1 MGGSVMEAKMKS
13 QESKIELSK
22 REHKPLQV
30 NPIKHSQPMGA
41 ALAFM
46 GIKNCLPLMHGSQ
59 GCASYTKVFYTRH
72 FNEPIAMYNTSVSDI
87 TAVLDGGDYS
97 ILMAIENITKK
108 NKTMKPELIGLHT
121 TGLTET
127 KGDDVR
133 SVGTHIEIPYCYVNT
148 PDYEGGM
155 ESGWALTA
163 KALIAQQTKPQ
174 TQIEPKKLLLLP
186 HVSVQPIEVEKIKEL
201 CESFGL
207 ETLALPDLS
216 TSLDGYLSEGQGK
229 LGTGAISIAD
239 IEELGDCAMV
249 ISIGDSMKIAAEALL
264 EKNQNIAHRHFEHLM
279 GQDINDNFVATLM
292 EIGQNEPRAG
302 IKRWRGRL
310 QDAMLDTHFLIG
322 SSHFVI
328 TGEPD
333 MCLGICELLQSV
345 GATIDAVVATN
356 YSVALEKIR
365 SENVF
370 VGDLEDAT
378 PYFEKS
384 DLVISNFHA
393 ERLLHS
399 QEKERALILR
409 GFPNYEELGN
419 QLKNDSLY
427 EGSTQF
433 LFEVANALRKV
444 KHQH

>member
-1 MGGSVMEAKMKS
+1 MET
-13 QESKIELSK
+13 EKIALSK

-30 NPIKHSQPMGA
+30 NPIKHSQPMGS

-87 TAVLDGGDYS
+87 TAILDGGDYS

-108 NKTMKPELIGLHT
+108 NTTLKPELIGLHT

-133 SVGTHIEIPYCYVNT
+133 NIGTHVEIPYCYVNT

-163 KALIAQQTKPQ
+163 KALIDQHTKES
-174 TQIEPKKLLLLP
+174 TEIKANKLVLLP
-186 HVSVQPIEVEKIKEL
+186 HVSMQPIEIEKVKAL
-201 CESFGL
+201 CESFGF
-207 ETLALPDLS
+207 ETYALPDLS

-229 LGTGAISIAD
+229 LGTGAISIND
-239 IEELGDCAMV
+239 IQELGDSATV
-249 ISIGDSMKIAAEALL
+249 ITIGTSMLIASKALL
-264 EKNQNIAHRHFEHLM
+264 KKNPNITDIHFDHLM
-279 GQDINDNFVATLM
+279 GQENNDNFVASLM
-292 EIGQNEPRAG
+292 KIRQIDPIASV
-302 IKRWRGRL
+302 KRWRGRL
-310 QDAMLDTHFLIG
+310 QDAMLDSHFLIG

-333 MCLGICELLQSV
+333 MCVGMCELLQSV
-345 GATIDAVVATN
+345 GGTIDAVITTT
-356 YSVALEKIR
+356 YSPVLEKI
-365 SENVF
+365 SATNVF
-370 VGDLEDAT
+370 VGDLEDAV
-378 PYFEKS
+378 PYFENT

-393 ERLLHS
+393 ERLLHM
-399 QEKERALILR
+399 QERSTGLILR

-419 QLKNDSLY
+419 QLKNDQLY
-427 EGSTQF
+427 EGSTYF
-433 LFEVANALRKV
+433 LFEVANKLREV
-444 KHQH
+444 KHHG

>member
-1 MGGSVMEAKMKS
+1 MEA
-13 QESKIELSK
+13 QKIALNK

-46 GIKNCLPLMHGSQ
+46 GIRNCMPLMHASQ

-87 TAVLDGGDYS
+87 TAILDGGDYS

-108 NKTMKPELIGLHT
+108 NKTLKPEIIGLHT

-133 SVGTHIEIPYCYVNT
+133 SVGMHIEIPYCYVNT

-163 KALIAQQTKPQ
+163 KALIVQHTKA
-174 TQIEPKKLLLLP
+174 TTEIKLKKLLLLP
-186 HVSVQPIEVEKIKEL
+186 HVSMQPIEVEKIKEI
-201 CESFGL
+201 CESFGF

-216 TSLDGYLSEGQGK
+216 TSLDGYLSDGQGK
-229 LGTGAISIAD
+229 LGTGAIGIDD
-239 IEELGDCAMV
+239 ISELANCATV
-249 ISIGDSMKIAAEALL
+249 VTIGSSMKIAAEALL
-264 EKNQNIAHRHFEHLM
+264 KKNDKIEHLHFNHLM
-279 GQDINDNFVATLM
+279 GQENNDNFVAQLM
-292 EIGQNEPRAG
+292 KIGQNEPKALV
-302 IKRWRGRL
+302 KRWRGRL
-310 QDAMLDTHFLIG
+310 QDAMLDSHFLIG

-333 MCLGICELLQSV
+333 MCVGMCELLQSV
-345 GATIDAVVATN
+345 GGTIDAVIATN
-356 YSVALEKIR
+356 YSPVLETIDAR
-365 SENVF
+365 NVF
-370 VGDLEDAT
+370 VGDLEDAVE
-378 PYFEKS
+378 YFAKA

-393 ERLLHS
+393 ERLLHT
-399 QEKERALILR
+399 QEKHTALMLR

-419 QLKNDSLY
+419 QLKNDQLY

-433 LFEVANALRKV
+433 LFEVANALRHV
-444 KHQH
+444 KHKH

>member
-1 MGGSVMEAKMKS
+1 MEAAIKS
-13 QESKIELSK
+13 RGTKIELSK
-22 REHKPLQV
+22 KEHKPLQV

-72 FNEPIAMYNTSVSDI
+72 FNEPIAIYNTSVSDI

-133 SVGTHIEIPYCYVNT
+133 SIGTHIEIPYCYVNT

-155 ESGWALTA
+155 ESGWSLSV
-163 KALIAQQTKPQ
+163 KALMKQHTKEKSE
-174 TQIEPKKLLLLP
+174 IKSNKLLLLP
-186 HVSVQPIEVEKIKEL
+186 HVSVQPVEVEKLKEF
-201 CESFGL
+201 CESFGF

-216 TSLDGYLSEGQGK
+216 TSLDGYLSQGQGK
-229 LGTGAISIAD
+229 LGTGAISIQD
-239 IEELGDCAMV
+239 IQDLADCATV
-249 ISIGDSMKIAAEALL
+249 ISIGTSMKIAAEALL
-264 EKNQNIAHRHFEHLM
+264 EKNKKITHLHFDHLM
-279 GQDINDNFVATLM
+279 GQDANDNFVASLM
-292 EIGQNEPRAG
+292 EIRQIEPTPL

-310 QDAMLDTHFLIG
+310 QDAMLDSHFLIG
-322 SSHFVI
+322 SSHFVV

-333 MCLGICELLQSV
+333 MCVGMCALLRSV
-345 GATIDAVVATN
+345 GGSIDAVVATN
-356 YSVALEKIR
+356 YSAVLETIESK
-365 SENVF
+365 NVF

-378 PYFEKS
+378 QYFAKA

-399 QEKERALILR
+399 EKKDTALVLR

-419 QLKNDSLY
+419 QLKNDLLY

-433 LFEVANALRKV
+433 LFEIANKLREV
-444 KHQH
+444 KHHG

>member
-1 MGGSVMEAKMKS
+1 MQADV
-13 QESKIELSK
+13 KIELSK

-46 GIKNCLPLMHGSQ
+46 GIQNCMPLMHGSQ

-108 NKTMKPELIGLHT
+108 NKTLKPELIGLHT

-133 SVGTHIEIPYCYVNT
+133 NVGTHIEIPYCYVHT

-155 ESGWALTA
+155 QSGWALTA
-163 KALIAQQTKPQ
+163 KALIEQHTRATNEISPN
-174 TQIEPKKLLLLP
+174 KLLLLP
-186 HVSVQPIEVEKIKEL
+186 HVSMQPVEVEKLKEF
-201 CESFGL
+201 CESFGF

-229 LGTGAISIAD
+229 LGTGAISIED
-239 IEELGDCAMV
+239 IYALANSATV
-249 ISIGDSMKIAAEALL
+249 ISIGESMKIAAQALL
-264 EKNQNIAHRHFEHLM
+264 EKNKKIEHLHFRHLM
-279 GQDINDNFVATLM
+279 GQEKSDNFVASLM
-292 EIGQNEPRAG
+292 KIRQIEPRPL

-310 QDAMLDTHFLIG
+310 QDAMLDSHFLIG
-322 SSHFVI
+322 SSHFVV

-333 MCLGICELLQSV
+333 MCVGICELLRSV
-345 GATIDAVVATN
+345 GGVIDAVIATT
-356 YSVALEKIR
+356 YTAVLEEIE

-370 VGDLEDAT
+370 VGDLEDAVG
-378 PYFEKS
+378 YFKKA
-384 DLVISNFHA
+384 DLVVSNFHA

-399 QEKERALILR
+399 QTKETALILR

-419 QLKNDSLY
+419 QLKSDLLY

>member
-1 MGGSVMEAKMKS
+1 MEADMKIALN
-13 QESKIELSK
+13 KK
-22 REHKPLQV
+22 EHKPLQV

-46 GIKNCLPLMHGSQ
+46 GIKNCLPLMHASQ

-163 KALIAQQTKPQ
+163 KALIQQHTQEATEIKPN
-174 TQIEPKKLLLLP
+174 KLLILP
-186 HVSVQPIEVEKIKEL
+186 HVSMQPVEVEKVKDF
-201 CESFGL
+201 CESFGF

-229 LGTGAISIAD
+229 LGTGAISIED
-239 IEELGDCAMV
+239 IEALGDSATV
-249 ISIGDSMKIAAEALL
+249 ITIGSSMKIVAEALL
-264 EKNQNIAHRHFEHLM
+264 EKNEKITHLHFNHLM
-279 GQDINDNFVATLM
+279 GQDANDNFVASLM
-292 EIGQNEPRAG
+292 KIRQIEPRPLV
-302 IKRWRGRL
+302 KRWRGRL
-310 QDAMLDTHFLIG
+310 QDAMLDSHFLIG
-322 SSHFVI
+322 SSHFVV

-333 MCLGICELLQSV
+333 MCVGMCELLQSV
-345 GATIDAVVATN
+345 GGTIEAVIATN
-356 YSVALEKIR
+356 YSPVLEEIEA
-365 SENVF
+365 ENIF
-370 VGDLEDAT
+370 VGDLEDAVKH
-378 PYFEKS
+378 FAQA

-399 QEKERALILR
+399 QEKHTALMLR

-419 QLKNDSLY
+419 QLKNDLLY

-433 LFEVANALRKV
+433 LFEAANALRKV
-444 KHQH
+444 KHEH

>member
-1 MGGSVMEAKMKS
+1 MEAMMK
-13 QESKIELSK
+13 QNETKIELSK

-46 GIKNCLPLMHGSQ
+46 GIKNCLPLMHASQ

-148 PDYEGGM
+148 PDFEGGM
-155 ESGWALTA
+155 ESGWGLTV
-163 KALIAQQTKPQ
+163 KALIKQHTKAS
-174 TQIEPKKLLLLP
+174 TEIKPKKLLLLP
-186 HVSVQPIEVEKIKEL
+186 HVSVQPIEIEKLKAF
-201 CESFGL
+201 CEDFGF

-229 LGTGAISIAD
+229 LGTGNISIQD
-239 IEELGDCAMV
+239 IEDLADSATV
-249 ISIGDSMKIAAEALL
+249 ISIGTSMKMAAEMLL
-264 EKNQNIAHRHFEHLM
+264 EKNEKITHLHFNHLM
-279 GQDINDNFVATLM
+279 GQEANDNFVAALM
-292 EIGQNEPRAG
+292 KIGQNEPKALV
-302 IKRWRGRL
+302 KRWRGRL
-310 QDAMLDTHFLIG
+310 QDAMLDSHFLIG
-322 SSHFVI
+322 SSHFVV

-333 MCLGICELLQSV
+333 MCAGMCELIQSV
-345 GATIDAVVATN
+345 GGTLDAVIATN
-356 YSVALEKIR
+356 YSPVLEEIEA
-365 SENVF
+365 ENVF
-370 VGDLEDAT
+370 VGDLEDAQR
-378 PYFEKS
+378 YFEKA

-393 ERLLHS
+393 ERILHS
-399 QEKERALILR
+399 QEKQTALALR

-419 QLKNDSLY
+419 QLKNDLLY
-427 EGSTQF
+427 EGSAYF
-433 LFEVANALRKV
+433 LFEIANKLREV
-444 KHQH
+444 KHHG

>member
-1 MGGSVMEAKMKS
+1 MES
-13 QESKIELSK
+13 QKKIELSK
-22 REHKPLQV
+22 QEHKPLQV

-46 GIKNCLPLMHGSQ
+46 GIKNSLPLMHASQ

-108 NKTMKPELIGLHT
+108 NTTLKPELIGLHT

-127 KGDDVR
+127 KGDDIR

-148 PDYEGGM
+148 PDFEGGM

-163 KALIAQQTKPQ
+163 KALIDQHTLTCKQIKPS
-174 TQIEPKKLLLLP
+174 KLLILP
-186 HVSVQPIEVEKIKEL
+186 HVSMQPIEVEKVKEC
-201 CESFGL
+201 CESFGF

-239 IEELGDCAMV
+239 IQSLGDCATV
-249 ISIGDSMKIAAEALL
+249 ITIGTSMKTAANALL
-264 EKNQNIAHRHFEHLM
+264 SKNEKIAHLHFDHLM
-279 GQDINDNFVATLM
+279 GLEANDNFVASLM
-292 EIGQNEPRAG
+292 KIRHIEPRPLL
-302 IKRWRGRL
+302 KRWRGRL
-310 QDAMLDTHFLIG
+310 QDAMLDSHFLVG
-322 SSHFVI
+322 SSTFVV

-333 MCLGICELLQSV
+333 MCAGMCALLQSV
-345 GATIDAVVATN
+345 GGTISAVVATTYSPVLATIDAN
-356 YSVALEKIR
+356 H
-365 SENVF
+365 VF
-370 VGDLEDAT
+370 VGDLEDAQIHFQ
-378 PYFEKS
+378 YA

-393 ERLLHS
+393 ERILHS
-399 QEKERALILR
+399 QEKHTALLLR

-419 QLKNDSLY
+419 QLKNDQLY
-427 EGSTQF
+427 EGSTYF
-433 LFEVANALRKV
+433 LFEVANKLREI
-444 KHQH
+444 KHHG

>member
-1 MGGSVMEAKMKS
+1 MEAQK
-13 QESKIELSK
+13 KIALSK

-46 GIKNCLPLMHGSQ
+46 GIKNCMPLMHASQ

-87 TAVLDGGDYS
+87 TAILDGGDYS

-108 NKTMKPELIGLHT
+108 NKTLKPELIGLHT

-133 SVGTHIEIPYCYVNT
+133 SIGTHIEIPYCYVNT

-163 KALIAQQTKPQ
+163 KALISQH
-174 TQIEPKKLLLLP
+174 TQETTDIKSNKLLILP
-186 HVSVQPIEVEKIKEL
+186 HVSMQPIEVEKIKEL
-201 CESFGL
+201 CDGFGF
-207 ETLALPDLS
+207 ETYALPDLS

-229 LGTGAISIAD
+229 LGTGTISIDD
-239 IEELGDCAMV
+239 IRELANSATV
-249 ISIGDSMKIAAEALL
+249 ITIGSSMQIAAKALL
-264 EKNQNIAHRHFEHLM
+264 EKNEKINHIHFNHLM
-279 GQDINDNFVATLM
+279 GQENNDNFVASLM
-292 EIGQNEPRAG
+292 KIRQIEPRPLV
-302 IKRWRGRL
+302 KRWRGRL
-310 QDAMLDTHFLIG
+310 QDAMLDSHFLIG

-333 MCLGICELLQSV
+333 MCVGMCELLQSV
-345 GATIDAVVATN
+345 GATIDAVIATN
-356 YSVALEKIR
+356 YASILETIKADNI
-365 SENVF
+365 F
-370 VGDLEDAT
+370 VGDLEDAVIH
-378 PYFEKS
+378 FEKA

-399 QEKERALILR
+399 QEKRTALMLR

-419 QLKNDSLY
+419 QLKNDQLY

-433 LFEVANALRKV
+433 LFEVANALRHV
-444 KHQH
+444 KHEH

>member
-1 MGGSVMEAKMKS
+1 MEADMKFTAT
-13 QESKIELSK
+13 KIKLSRK
-22 REHKPLQV
+22 EHKPLQV

-46 GIKNCLPLMHGSQ
+46 GIKNCMPLMHASQ

-108 NKTMKPELIGLHT
+108 NKTIKPELIGLHT

-133 SVGTHIEIPYCYVNT
+133 SVGIHIEIPYCYVNT

-163 KALIAQQTKPQ
+163 KALIKQHTKKTEELKPN
-174 TQIEPKKLLLLP
+174 KLLILP
-186 HVSVQPIEVEKIKEL
+186 HVSVQPVEIEKIKEF
-201 CESFGL
+201 CEGFGF

-229 LGTGAISIAD
+229 LGTGAISIED
-239 IEELGDCAMV
+239 ISDLGNSATV
-249 ISIGDSMKIAAEALL
+249 ITIGSSMKIAAEALL
-264 EKNQNIAHRHFEHLM
+264 EKNEKIIHLHFNHLM
-279 GQDINDNFVATLM
+279 GQEISDNFVASLM
-292 EIGQNEPRAG
+292 KIRQIEPRPLT
-302 IKRWRGRL
+302 KRWRGRL
-310 QDAMLDTHFLIG
+310 QDAMLDSHFLIG
-322 SSHFVI
+322 SSHFVV

-333 MCLGICELLQSV
+333 MCVGMCELLQSV
-345 GATIDAVVATN
+345 GGTIDAVVATN
-356 YSVALEKIR
+356 YSAVLEEIK

-370 VGDLEDAT
+370 VGDFEDAAQ
-378 PYFEKS
+378 YFAVA

-399 QEKERALILR
+399 QEKSTALILR

-419 QLKNDSLY
+419 QLKNDLLY
-427 EGSTQF
+427 EGSTYF
-433 LFEVANALRKV
+433 LFEVANKLREV